1 MKVSR
6 GTTTYRAEQARGFSL
21 LEIVMVLVIGALM
34 IGGAMAYM
42 VFSSD
47 ERHLRNA
54 SGDIEIL
61 AKRARTVAMLQQTT
75 YALVISADGVHM
87 MPLAE
92 AVQPVQKGVGKKDDK
107 NVVAENLRFTP
118 IHADWTPEEND
129 RLFVKRWASDSWLP
143 VDDRGTQVWRF
154 EPDGICEPV
163 SLRLQSGKSSI
174 ETEYHPLTAAVRYT
188 TLEANK

>member
-6 GTTTYRAEQARGFSL
+6 GTTTNRAEQARGFSL

-42 VFSSD
+42 VFSGD

-61 AKRARTVAMLQQTT
+61 AKRARTIAMLQQTT
-75 YALVISADGVHM
+75 YALVLDGQGVHM

-92 AVQPVQKGVGKKDDK
+92 AIQPVQTKIGKKDDK
-107 NVVAENLRFTP
+107 TIVAQNLRFTP
-118 IHADWTPEEND
+118 IHADWTPDEND
-129 RLFVKRWASDSWLP
+129 HLFVKRWASDSWQP
-143 VDDRGTQVWRF
+143 ADDRTSHVWRF

-163 SLRLQSGKSSI
+163 SLRLQSGKSYI

-188 TLEANK
+188 TMEAAK